1 MKELL
6 VGPLRFSPEVDE
18 RRKRYRFTGAVALDR
33 LVAGVID
40 LKTLT
45 RVTSPEGFE
54 PSFQP

>member
-1 MKELL
+1 
-6 VGPLRFSPEVDE
+6 
-18 RRKRYRFTGAVALDR
+18 VALDR